1 VEAPSSG
8 IALLRDRWRTGLI
21 CLGLLKGGSGAFW
34 AYLNCT
40 SIGHTTCQRSASRT
54 SVLLGQDREYR
65 GPPAPRPSWQES
77 VADCSRALI
86 IVSLIGV
93 PGFCLG
99 YLLAWDWPIAAL
111 IALVGA
117 AGAVIADDR

>member
-1 VEAPSSG
+1 MG
-8 IALLRDRWRTGLI
+8 RRRHDR
-21 CLGLLKGGSGAFW
+21 
-34 AYLNCT
+34 
-40 SIGHTTCQRSASRT
+40 
-54 SVLLGQDREYR
+54 R
-65 GPPAPRPSWQES
+65 GRNQSQTAHQS
-77 VADCSRALI
+77 VAGQCSRALI

>member
-54 SVLLGQDREYR
+54 SVLHQ
-65 GPPAPRPSWQES
+65 S
-77 VADCSRALI
+77 VAGQCSRALI